1 MGFANWKIEYC
12 LRCAYLTSKH
22 ISRLPKLI
30 GQSCINLLETPQKLN
45 YESYIR
51 CTLIHEK
58 SQISRCSGCF
68 PMSRQLWCW
77 KLAQG
82 TVIVVFF
89 GLFTILW
96 DGWPQAHQS
105 GNYPLCS
112 PHLRSSYACK
122 GKKARL
128 ENPKELEHVAIWES
142 LYTWPEKC
150 LVWKKLSW
158 LRISGEKLL
167 ALKTSRTS
175 HEKWCCFAFCKV
187 FISDVPRLLDL
198 KSIDIWWKCTK
209 AEQIFLMYDG
219 KSESN
224 RW

>member
-1 MGFANWKIEYC
+1 
-12 LRCAYLTSKH
+12 
-22 ISRLPKLI
+22 
-30 GQSCINLLETPQKLN
+30 
-45 YESYIR
+45 
-51 CTLIHEK
+51 
-58 SQISRCSGCF
+58 
-68 PMSRQLWCW
+68 MSRQLWCW

-89 GLFTILW
+89 LASLLSCETV
-96 DGWPQAHQS
+96 D
-105 GNYPLCS
+105 
-112 PHLRSSYACK
+112 R
-122 GKKARL
+122 RL
-128 ENPKELEHVAIWES
+128 TRVAITLFAPLIFVLLTLVKVKRLDLRIRKSWSMWQYES

-150 LVWKKLSW
+150 LVWKKFSW

-209 AEQIFLMYDG
+209 AEQFFLMYDG